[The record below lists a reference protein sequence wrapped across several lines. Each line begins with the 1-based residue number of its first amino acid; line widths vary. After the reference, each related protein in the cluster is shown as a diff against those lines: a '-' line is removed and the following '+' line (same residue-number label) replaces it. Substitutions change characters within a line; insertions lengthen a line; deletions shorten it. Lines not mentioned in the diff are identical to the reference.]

1 MTGPDHPPQG
11 PSIIVGDDDGQVW
24 VRKLVS
30 KRGERAEITTGDDRI
45 TLDAMI
51 LESLSWQ
58 RSLEDLAALLDD
70 GTPVTADQTPI
81 TGGDPVPDSEALQI
95 SNEYAQATLTH
106 VRTDAG
112 DGIRVATPAR
122 GSETTLGVPTLRAIA
137 AHADTFAFSE
147 FFKTPVGPEDTP
159 LEGPH

>member
-1 MTGPDHPPQG
+1 MTGADNSPQR
-11 PSIIVGDDDGQVW
+11 PSITVADGDGQVQ

-45 TLDAMI
+45 TLDALL

-58 RSLEDLAALLDD
+58 RSLDDLATLLDD
-70 GTPVTADQTPI
+70 GTPVTEDPTPI
-81 TGGDPVPDSEALQI
+81 TGGDPVPDSEAFQI
-95 SNEYAQATLTH
+95 SNEYAQATLSH
-106 VRTDAG
+106 VRTAAG
-112 DGIRVATPAR
+112 DGVRVATHAR
-122 GSETTLGVPTLRAIA
+122 GSETTLGVPTLRAMA

-147 FFKTPVGPEDTP
+147 FFNTPVGPEDTP

>member
-1 MTGPDHPPQG
+1 MTGSDDSPQT
-11 PSIIVGDDDGQVW
+11 PSITVADDDGQVQ

-45 TLDAMI
+45 TLDALL

-58 RSLEDLAALLDD
+58 RSLEDLASLLDD
-70 GTPVTADQTPI
+70 GTPVVEDPTPI
-81 TGGDPVPDSEALQI
+81 TGGDPVPDSEAFRI
-95 SNEYAQATLTH
+95 SNEYAQATVSH

-112 DGIRVATPAR
+112 DGVRVATPAR
-122 GSETTLGVPTLRAIA
+122 GSETTLGVPTLRAMA

-147 FFKTPVGPEDTP
+147 FFNTPVGPEDTP